1 MDETTLPLFGPGF
14 DPGPSFVDV
23 LRRTAP
29 HALPGAGLSGSATPP
44 FEITHGTTVVAIRF
58 DGGVV
63 MAGDRRAT
71 AGYTIATNIL
81 NVGGFVDPLKKEG
94 QVELS
99 RNLQIATAA
108 VDSTGMCIFVAFPAL
123 DIPEC
128 LPALID
134 MLNARFGIALTGD
147 DVTNLGKHIL
157 KVERQFNIDAGFTN
171 KDDRLPEFFS
181 KETVAPH
188 NAIWDFTDAEIDEFW
203 NF

>member
-1 MDETTLPLFGPGF
+1 M
-14 DPGPSFVDV
+14 
-23 LRRTAP
+23 
-29 HALPGAGLSGSATPP
+29 GAD
-44 FEITHGTTVVAIRF
+44 H
-58 DGGVV
+58 
-63 MAGDRRAT
+63 T

-81 NVGGFVDPLKKEG
+81 NVGGYVDPLKKDG

-108 VDSTGMCIFVAFPAL
+108 VDSTGMCIFIAFPAL

-134 MLNARFGIALTGD
+134 MINARFGIALTGD

-157 KVERQFNIDAGFTN
+157 KVERQFNLGAGFTN
-171 KDDRLPEFFS
+171 KDDRLPDFFS
-181 KETVAPH
+181 TETVAPH
-188 NAIWDFTDAEIDEFW
+188 DAIWDFSEAEIDEFW